1 MNRQYKDFTVS
12 KDEVSEYMGMIRGR
26 HEIPVG
32 EYIFDNDIENVF
44 DFEWMQAVIH
54 SKLLHVDSLNL
65 YVTGLSVVL
74 VEVMNYCIFNN
85 IRLTLYHFDR
95 ESNGWVAQKTDTS
108 FWAPYLKEGGY
119 I

>member
-1 MNRQYKDFTVS
+1 MNKEYRDLTISKEDASVS
-12 KDEVSEYMGMIRGR
+12 MGMIKGR
-26 HEIPVG
+26 HEIPV
-32 EYIFDNDIENVF
+32 EKYIFDNDIENVF
-44 DFEWMQAVIH
+44 DFKWMQNVIH

-74 VEVMNYCIFNN
+74 VEIINYCIFNN
-85 IRLTLYHFDR
+85 ISLTLYHFDR